1 MAFGVPYFFQDN
13 ILICININGSEKR
26 GTLFYLKS
34 IHSLFPLFFISR
46 APSDITL
53 DAAKKQELLASLSA
67 LDDEEKSQIKP
78 YQPSFLDSSRIST
91 AGTRHESPSQLFNFE
106 PVLDNPFNSASFKSL
121 DSSINS
127 VKSTMSVD
135 SEKKAKLMRELF
147 TTN

>member
-1 MAFGVPYFFQDN
+1 MIIFLMINSPVFLKKYTGAHISCPQACFNTTSSLLQA
-13 ILICININGSEKR
+13 IL
-26 GTLFYLKS
+26 
-34 IHSLFPLFFISR
+34 FISR

-127 VKSTMSVD
+127 VKSTVSVD
-135 SEKKAKLMRELF
+135 SDKKAKLMRELF

>member
-1 MAFGVPYFFQDN
+1 MGYPTSSKTISLYV
-13 ILICININGSEKR
+13 IINGSEKR

-127 VKSTMSVD
+127 VKSTVSVD
-135 SEKKAKLMRELF
+135 SDKKAKLMRELF